1 MKKIVKLT
9 ESDLMRVVQRVI
21 NEGLSDK
28 KFLIIYQITNFKA
41 ETDFSYEKIDR
52 LLTKNISEWKS
63 PIYTYIQKSR
73 TEDEARELF
82 EDKWDKLANYEPK
95 PKLEILSVKEIE
107 GDSDKIH
114 TY

>member
-1 MKKIVKLT
+1 MENKMREQINKVKNFGQL
-9 ESDLMRVVQRVI
+9 L
-21 NEGLSDK
+21 NEGLFND

-41 ETDFSYEKIDR
+41 ETDFSYEKINR

-63 PIYTYIQKSR
+63 PIYSYIQKAK

-82 EDKWDKLANYEPK
+82 DNKWNKLANYVPK
-95 PKLEILSVKEIE
+95 PKLEILSVQEIGE
-107 GDSDKIH
+107 MSDKIH

>member
-1 MKKIVKLT
+1 MENKMREQINKVKNFGQL
-9 ESDLMRVVQRVI
+9 L
-21 NEGLSDK
+21 NEGLSND

-52 LLTKNISEWKS
+52 LLNKNISEKKS

-82 EDKWDKLANYEPK
+82 EDKWNKLANYEPK

>member
-1 MKKIVKLT
+1 MKKIVRLT
-9 ESDLMRVVQRVI
+9 ERDLTRLVKKVI

-52 LLTKNISEWKS
+52 LLNKNISEWKS
-63 PIYTYIQKSR
+63 PIYSYIQKSR

-82 EDKWDKLANYEPK
+82 EDKWDELANYEPK

>member
-1 MKKIVKLT
+1 MGNEMRKHIDTFRQKIL
-9 ESDLMRVVQRVI
+9 
-21 NEGLSDK
+21 NEGLSND

-41 ETDFSYEKIDR
+41 ETDFGYEKINR

-63 PIYTYIQKSR
+63 PIYSYIQKAK

-82 EDKWDKLANYEPK
+82 DNKWNELANYEPK
-95 PKLEILSVKEIE
+95 PKLEILSVQEIGE
-107 GDSDKIH
+107 MSDKIH

>member
-1 MKKIVKLT
+1 L
-9 ESDLMRVVQRVI
+9 
-21 NEGLSDK
+21 NEGLFND

-41 ETDFSYEKIDR
+41 ETDFSYEKINR

-63 PIYTYIQKSR
+63 PIYSYIQEAK

-82 EDKWDKLANYEPK
+82 DNKWNELANYEPK
-95 PKLEILSVKEIE
+95 PKLEILSVQEIGE
-107 GDSDKIH
+107 MSDKIH

>member
-1 MKKIVKLT
+1 MENKMREQINKVKNFGQL
-9 ESDLMRVVQRVI
+9 L
-21 NEGLSDK
+21 NEGLYND

-41 ETDFSYEKIDR
+41 ETDFSYKKINR

-63 PIYTYIQKSR
+63 PIYSYIQKAK

-82 EDKWDKLANYEPK
+82 DNKWNELANYEPK
-95 PKLEILSVKEIE
+95 PKLKILSVQEIGE
-107 GDSDKIH
+107 ISDKIH